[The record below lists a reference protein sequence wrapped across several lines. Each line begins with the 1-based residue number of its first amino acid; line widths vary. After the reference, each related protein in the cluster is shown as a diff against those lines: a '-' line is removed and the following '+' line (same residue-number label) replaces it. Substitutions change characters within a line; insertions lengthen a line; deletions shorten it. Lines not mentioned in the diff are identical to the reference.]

1 MVASKKTSA
10 AKAETGKTA
19 AKTRK
24 ACAPKHIGIVKND
37 IWLPTRMRYVDGIT
51 MSSGN

>member
-37 IWLPTRMRYVDGIT
+37 IDRKSVV
-51 MSSGN
+51 